1 MNHDEGQ
8 GKDRESDKDRAPMRV
23 ALIGHCGPDS
33 WMLKGAASRALPG
46 AVIAMI
52 NDGRGVMEQAMSAD
66 LLLINRV
73 LDGDFEDESGIE
85 LIGRLAAMKERT
97 ASLMLISNFADSQQQ
112 ATAAGAMPGFGKSNA
127 GSSAA
132 AKLMQSAV
140 MRR

>member
-1 MNHDEGQ
+1 
-8 GKDRESDKDRAPMRV
+8 
-23 ALIGHCGPDS
+23 
-33 WMLKGAASRALPG
+33 
-46 AVIAMI
+46 MI

-112 ATAAGAMPGFGKSNA
+112 ATAAGALPGFGKANA
-127 GSSAA
+127 GSPAA